1 MSWLRNTIPVTTY
14 PPAEAGGSDAEL
26 VAQARQGDARAF
38 ALLYH
43 RYVDRVYDFAAVRVA
58 TREAAEDAT
67 QTIFL
72 KALHSLHTCRDGE
85 FFAGWLFA
93 IARNVVTDTYRT
105 GRTPVTPLDDTFDLE
120 DPSAQPETVAL
131 AADWT
136 RQIEQLRRDCLN
148 QRERDLLDLRLQ
160 DLSDR
165 EIATALNRSY
175 GAIRT
180 AQYRL
185 VQRLRQCLGLNQA
198 TGEAEHADV

>member
-1 MSWLRNTIPVTTY
+1 MSWLRNANPVTTT
-14 PPAEAGGSDAEL
+14 PPIEASGSDAEL
-26 VAQARQGDARAF
+26 VALARQGDARAF
-38 ALLYH
+38 GLLYH
-43 RYVDRVYDFAAVRVA
+43 RYVHRVYDFTAIRLA

-85 FFAGWLFA
+85 RFAGWLFA
-93 IARNVVTDTYRT
+93 IARNVITDSYRT
-105 GRTPVTPLDDTFDLE
+105 NRRTETPLDDTFDLE
-120 DPSAQPETVAL
+120 DPGAQPETIAL

-136 RQIEQLRRDCLN
+136 QHIEQLRLNCLS
-148 QRERDLLDLRLQ
+148 QSERDLLDLRLQ

-165 EIATALNRSY
+165 EIAVALNRSY

-185 VQRLRQCLGLNQA
+185 VQRLRQCLGLNRTA
-198 TGEAEHADV
+198 GEAEHANV